1 MSMSAAWSAIIVAL
15 ITGPI
20 MWVLHRLD
28 KRNTEQHGQAVNLI
42 KEVKR
47 DVKDVRDAQVWMDK
61 KLDRH
66 LEEDHG
72 S

>member
-1 MSMSAAWSAIIVAL
+1 MSAAWSAIIVAL

-20 MWVLHRLD
+20 MWFLHRLE

-42 KEVKR
+42 KEVKK
-47 DVKDVRDAQVWMDK
+47 DVREVRDAQVWMDK

-66 LEEDHG
+66 IEDDHG
-72 S
+72 SQ